1 MSNPF
6 AGPGKTAFVVHTD
19 GFDTVKGIAVKKSK
33 GLDVHVKPTVQKRAA
48 LGTITNQQR
57 SHTVRSVKPVT
68 FLFDLLLVVLCSVSV
83 TVTII
88 QLISNAMGAV

>member
-68 FLFDLLLVVLCSVSV
+68 FCLVCIFYSLSV
-83 TVTII
+83 TVTYH
-88 QLISNAMGAV
+88 QYN

>member
-68 FLFDLLLVVLCSVSV
+68 FCLVCFFYSLSV
-83 TVTII
+83 TVTYH
-88 QLISNAMGAV
+88 QYN